1 MGAAAG
7 GKAGVGRPLWP
18 AGTVWEGRPLLLAR
32 PGGQGEWARD
42 LGPRHGVCTDRR
54 AAGQKRCCH
63 EPPVRARAGPASS
76 LGPRCCHPLTQRT
89 RCSSCWSGLCAARRH
104 KAGRR
109 TSDVGAREGQHC
121 AGATQGPSTG
131 RAPTG
136 PRHTRRQRPPPP
148 GAAAPLGPR
157 QRPPQPRAGP
167 PPARISGGT
176 THLVARGG
184 RGQGWA
190 QRGCAFRRGRGSAAS
205 SAGRTIGEQGRAG
218 EGERGEGRRAPLLL
232 TSSRA
237 GSSPR
242 GGAWQGTALLCVAG
256 PVCSAPRRRPPS
268 RQRGRPF
275 Y

>member
-76 LGPRCCHPLTQRT
+76 LGHGVVIRSR
-89 RCSSCWSGLCAARRH
+89 SGPDAAPAGQACAQLDDTKRADEHRMSGPERGST
-104 KAGRR
+104 A
-109 TSDVGAREGQHC
+109 

-136 PRHTRRQRPPPP
+136 PRHTRRQRPLPP

-167 PPARISGGT
+167 PPARLSGGT

-205 SAGRTIGEQGRAG
+205 SAGRTSGEQGRA
-218 EGERGEGRRAPLLL
+218 GEGRRAPLLL